1 MNAPGFMAAH
11 RLLMSSP
18 PKKKHVHINELG
30 HFLISR
36 LAWEVFFPVGLLEL
50 INFLRKREAI
60 NSNVEFELQLLLFRQ
75 FRLFIECSWPC

>member
-30 HFLISR
+30 HFLISGF
-36 LAWEVFFPVGLLEL
+36 AWEVFLPVGLLKL